1 VRGSDRDGG
10 AGCHSFERLVGEAR
24 GGAGGGERMDGVVAA
39 LVGELKGAPV
49 QGEAAAGPV
58 S

>member
-1 VRGSDRDGG
+1 MRGSDRDSG